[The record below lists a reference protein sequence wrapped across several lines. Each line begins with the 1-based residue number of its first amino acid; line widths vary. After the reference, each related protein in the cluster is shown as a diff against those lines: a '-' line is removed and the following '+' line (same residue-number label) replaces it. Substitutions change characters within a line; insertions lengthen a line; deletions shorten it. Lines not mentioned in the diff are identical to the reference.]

1 MNNIGTQMIETER
14 LVLRKFVI
22 EDAPDAFNNWYS
34 DFEVVMWL
42 QNNVHTDISQTKDY
56 LTWFISSYE
65 KLDFYRWAITLK
77 NENIVIGSIGFTIS
91 SERDSVADLSYSLCK
106 RFWNQGI
113 ITESLKS
120 VLQYGLVQVGINR
133 IEAFHATTNPASGK
147 VLKKAGMKY
156 EGHSRQKYK
165 SHRGFEDCDLYAILQ
180 EDLIRT
186 E

>member
-113 ITESLKS
+113 ITESLKPDFH
-120 VLQYGLVQVGINR
+120 LIFPNR
-133 IEAFHATTNPASGK
+133 TTSIEVIYYSLFQPD
-147 VLKKAGMKY
+147 Y
-156 EGHSRQKYK
+156 
-165 SHRGFEDCDLYAILQ
+165 
-180 EDLIRT
+180 LIISC
-186 E
+186 